1 MANMLQSS
9 QTTATTAP
17 DWYTKYLSC
26 CIAKSGATAAG
37 NAQYIGATN
46 LQNQAFNNV
55 GAAGNAGNATLGAA
69 TGTLGNAAGAQ
80 SGLSVGNPNFAGATT
95 CAAQRAQGY
104 MNPYIQCMVNQI
116 GNLGQQNIRQNLA
129 PQATAGAVGSGQFGS
144 LRGAQALGQTMAGAD
159 QQILAQQSQ
168 ALECG
173 YKAALCTAMK
183 QNALCAQV
191 GQAKGTLECAY
202 QRNLIAAGQAQ
213 GQLACQ
219 QQGMALKGI
228 NALATLG
235 CQQRTIA
242 QGAQCY
248 PLQKLT
254 TLANLMK
261 GYTVPTTTKQT
272 MCMSPLSAIASIGS
286 TTAGVLCKMGIKGTD
301 IANWWNKITTGTGGN
316 VNLGTS
322 GGDPCIPVDA
332 NGGSI
337 HAARG
342 GSIGCVSTRYMG
354 ALPSH
359 KG

>member
-1 MANMLQSS
+1 
-9 QTTATTAP
+9 
-17 DWYTKYLSC
+17 
-26 CIAKSGATAAG
+26 
-37 NAQYIGATN
+37 
-46 LQNQAFNNV
+46 
-55 GAAGNAGNATLGAA
+55 
-69 TGTLGNAAGAQ
+69 
-80 SGLSVGNPNFAGATT
+80 
-95 CAAQRAQGY
+95 
-104 MNPYIQCMVNQI
+104 
-116 GNLGQQNIRQNLA
+116 
-129 PQATAGAVGSGQFGS
+129 
-144 LRGAQALGQTMAGAD
+144 MAGAD

-173 YKAALCTAMK
+173 YKAALCTAIK
-183 QNALCAQV
+183 QNALCEQV

-272 MCMSPLSAIASIGS
+272 MCMSPLSGIASIGA
-286 TTAGVLCKMGIKGTD
+286 TTAGVLCKLGIKGSC
-301 IANWWNKITTGTGGN
+301 IASWLKNLSSGTGGN

-322 GGDPCIPVDA
+322 GGDPCIPTCA
-332 NGGSI
+332 NGGSVK
-337 HAARG
+337 AARG
-342 GSIGCVSTRYMG
+342 GSIGCASTRHMG
-354 ALPSH
+354 ALPTH